1 MAKILSHPC
10 VYSFLHVPVQS
21 GSDAVLGEMKRE
33 YTVKQFRRVV
43 DYLKEQFSKERKG
56 GERKEKEGG
65 IKREKKIN
73 YYIFHTLQCSWY
85 HHSNGCHLWF
95 SNRN

>member
-10 VYSFLHVPVQS
+10 MYSFLHVPVQS

-56 GERKEKEGG
+56 GERKERGRREEGEGG
-65 IKREKKIN
+65 GN
-73 YYIFHTLQCSWY
+73 
-85 HHSNGCHLWF
+85 
-95 SNRN
+95 

>member
-1 MAKILSHPC
+1 MAKILSHPR

-56 GERKEKEGG
+56 GERKEEEGG
-65 IKREKKIN
+65 IKREKRN
-73 YYIFHTLQCSWY
+73 YYIFHTLQYSWY